1 MDDDYGVDGDGDGG
15 EDGAGD
21 GVVKVGDEDEDGAN
35 NQSIPTPPLPV
46 DYTMNPLYCD
56 RRPFVEFSDE

>member
-1 MDDDYGVDGDGDGG
+1 MDDDYGVDGEGDCV
-15 EDGAGD
+15 EDGD

-56 RRPFVEFSDE
+56 RLPFVEFSDE